1 MDFILEFIFE
11 IVLESFLGLTVKN
24 TKVKLWVRTLI
35 WLLLA
40 ESIAILL
47 VAASVYMYRGGNT
60 FGGIGCGV
68 ISALL
73 AVGFLIGGIYGHRN
87 NWKQDLD

>member
-1 MDFILEFIFE
+1 MDFIVEFVFE
-11 IVLESFLGLTVKN
+11 IVLESILGLTVKN
-24 TKVKLWVRTLI
+24 PKIKLWVRTLI

-40 ESIAILL
+40 ESVAVLL
-47 VAASVYMYRGGNT
+47 GVASVYMYRSGNT
-60 FGGIGCGV
+60 HGGIGCGI

-87 NWKQDLD
+87 NWKQDWD